1 MIFISY
7 RRADSESVVGRIYSE
22 LKKHFP
28 THDVFLDHDSIPLGK
43 PFLVVIRERLATSK
57 YALIL
62 IGPQWCSI
70 KDEKTGQRR
79 LDDPNDFVRL
89 EVEAALATPSP

>member
-28 THDVFLDHDSIPLGK
+28 TQDVFLDHDSIPLGK
-43 PFLVVIRERLATSK
+43 PFLDVIRERLATSK
-57 YALIL
+57 FALVL
-62 IGPQWCSI
+62 IGPQKRAI
-70 KDEKTGQRR
+70 
-79 LDDPNDFVRL
+79 LDDQRFQL
-89 EVEAALATPSP
+89 S